1 MATSHHLHTA
11 ISPRRR
17 RLRAPLITATLLA
30 AVLVGAPAAI
40 AAPAD
45 DARVEEARSQHDAVA
60 AEIAALGGR
69 VAEAD
74 QKLQRM
80 TLEAEAASGEALAAQ
95 AALDAANLEAEA
107 AAAALADAERAVGKA
122 QDDVS
127 ELGRQAYMGGG
138 QESFDDLHMFLDAE
152 GPAELLQQ
160 AATLDALG
168 VQRAETLGVM
178 EIVEVQQARAEQ
190 AAQSTV
196 AERDRAAGAAAEA
209 HAAAAQQLSGAQA
222 EFDALA
228 LQKLALA
235 QQLRDAEIRLLQ
247 MQGARDAARAWEAQ
261 QAARE
266 AAAAAAA
273 AVTTTAAPARSAT
286 TSSTSATRALASSG
300 TGVALTTGR
309 VTSCYGTRWGTLHA
323 GVDIAAPIGTPIF
336 TPESGV
342 VLQAGP
348 ASGFGLAVAV
358 QHGDGTITLYGH
370 VNKFSVRV
378 GQAVAAGEQ
387 IAEVGNRG
395 QSTGPH
401 LHFEVHKGGL
411 YANRTN
417 PVPWLSAHGIS
428 LGGC

>member
-1 MATSHHLHTA
+1 LATSHHLPTTT
-11 ISPRRR
+11 SPRRR
-17 RLRAPLITATLLA
+17 RLRTPLIATLIA
-30 AVLVGAPAAI
+30 AVLAGAPAAA

-45 DARVEEARSQHDAVA
+45 DARVEAARAQHDAVA

-69 VAEAD
+69 VAEAE
-74 QKLQRM
+74 QNLQRM
-80 TLEAEAASGEALAAQ
+80 TLEAEAASGNALAAQ
-95 AALDAANLEAEA
+95 AALDAANQQAWL
-107 AAAALADAERAVGKA
+107 AAAALAQAEQAVDKA

-127 ELGRQAYMGGG
+127 EIGRQAYMGGG
-138 QESFDDLHMFLDAE
+138 QESFGDLHLILDAE

-168 VQRAETLGVM
+168 TQRAETLGVM
-178 EIVEVQQARAEQ
+178 EIVEAQQARAEQ
-190 AAQSTV
+190 AAQATV

-209 HAAAAQQLSGAQA
+209 HAAAAAQLSGTQA
-222 EFDALA
+222 EYDALS
-228 LQKLALA
+228 LQKLSLAL
-235 QQLRDAEIRLLQ
+235 QLRDAEIRLLQ

-266 AAAAAAA
+266 AAAAAAS
-273 AVTTTAAPARSAT
+273 AVTVAAPTVAGT
-286 TSSTSATRALASSG
+286 LASGGGSG
-300 TGVALTTGR
+300 AVAPTTGR
-309 VTSCYGTRWGTLHA
+309 VTSCYGSRWGTLHA
-323 GVDIAAPIGTPIF
+323 GVDIAAPIGTPVY

-348 ASGFGLAVAV
+348 ASGFGLSVAV

-370 VNKFSVRV
+370 VNQFFVRP
-378 GQAVAAGEQ
+378 GQAVGAGEQ